1 MYFRVNFLLRAF
13 NLRISCYFMLLS
25 WYFNIMRVSHSP
37 PTPLSKGIVTISTT
51 QLFQKPIDVTYPVT
65 ISKGAVDRYPTRTA
79 GFHIYSLNFTVEYT
93 SKFET
98 TARVKS
104 GLPSQFNAVLIFF
117 FALPVWKHSVM
128 DSTASCGET
137 KVLCSWKYCVA

>member
-1 MYFRVNFLLRAF
+1 MHYLLRAF
-13 NLRISCYFMLLS
+13 NLHISCYFMLLS
-25 WYFNIMRVSHSP
+25 WYFNITRVSP
-37 PTPLSKGIVTISTT
+37 PLLAKGTITISTT
-51 QLFQKPIDVTYPVT
+51 HQFQKPIDVSYPVT
-65 ISKGAVDRYPTRTA
+65 ISKVAVDRLPTRTA

-117 FALPVWKHSVM
+117 LPPSLKTFCYGFHCFMWRNKSALFMKI
-128 DSTASCGET
+128 
-137 KVLCSWKYCVA
+137 LCSLI